1 MYQMSKKV
9 IRQSNKIP
17 AQENGS
23 MNKIAKKMTV
33 QMNLL
38 LEKISRRKQLPKKE
52 LSVKRSNCNF
62 LLKLS
67 FLRWIKLFAQT
78 KEE

>member
-1 MYQMSKKV
+1 MSKKV

-38 LEKISRRKQLPKKE
+38 LEKISKTE
-52 LSVKRSNCNF
+52 
-62 LLKLS
+62 
-67 FLRWIKLFAQT
+67 AAT
-78 KEE
+78 KERTIGKAV